1 MDTHLLY
8 QNLAVIA
15 AFLLIYSLIAGR
27 FESKLVNGPL
37 LFLLTGWLL
46 GPGGLALLSL
56 SIDSAG
62 IKLLAELTLVI
73 VLFNDA
79 ANTNWQILLANRQL
93 PIRLLMIGLPLTL
106 IAGALFGH
114 WIFPDLPLLEMAIL
128 STILAPTDAALGK
141 AVVSNPAVPAPVR
154 EGLNQESGLNDGI
167 CVPVLLLLLALIS
180 PTEQHTGTATLAIT
194 LMLEEIGIGLLV
206 AFVLTSLTIRL
217 LKIAYL
223 NGWQLPLWRQ
233 LTMPGLAL
241 LCFALAQTLGGS
253 GFIAAFVGGLF
264 IGHRLGEHKH
274 AYMDSCEGYGDLL
287 SVVIWMVF
295 GATLM
300 PMLPESAALA
310 ILALCRCQPHPAAD
324 GAGLA
329 QPYRYRPQT
338 RAQALYRLVRAAGPC
353 QHRLCGDGAAKRA
366 GADRPAPHHRH
377 RALHHHIERAA
388 ARPHRQPLGRAFQAS
403 LSQAAPI
410 KMPPTGG
417 IFFRGMGH

>member
-1 MDTHLLY
+1 MDAHLLY
-8 QNLAVIA
+8 QNLTVIA
-15 AFLLIYSLIAGR
+15 AFLLVYSLIAGR

-46 GPGGLALLSL
+46 GPGGLELLSL

-79 ANTNWQILLANRQL
+79 ANTNWQVLLANRQL
-93 PIRLLMIGLPLTL
+93 PIRLLLIGLPLTL
-106 IAGALFGH
+106 LCGALFGH

-167 CVPVLLLLLALIS
+167 CVPVLLLLLALIA
-180 PTEQHTGTATLAIT
+180 PTEQHAGTATLAIT

-217 LKIAYL
+217 LKISYL

-300 PMLPESAALA
+300 PILPELLHWQYWLYA
-310 ILALCRCQPHPAAD
+310 IASLTLLRMVPVWLSLIGTGLKPELKLFI
-324 GAGLA
+324 GWFGPRGLA
-329 QPYRYRPQT
+329 SIVFAVMVLQNEPSLIGQRPIIAT
-338 RAQALYRLVRAAGPC
+338 V
-353 QHRLCGDGAAKRA
+353 LCTIILSVI
-366 GADRPAPHHRH
+366 
-377 RALHHHIERAA
+377 LHGLTANPWVERFKP
-388 ARPHRQPLGRAFQAS
+388 R
-403 LSQAAPI
+403 
-410 KMPPTGG
+410 
-417 IFFRGMGH
+417 

>member
-1 MDTHLLY
+1 
-8 QNLAVIA
+8 
-15 AFLLIYSLIAGR
+15 
-27 FESKLVNGPL
+27 
-37 LFLLTGWLL
+37 
-46 GPGGLALLSL
+46 
-56 SIDSAG
+56 
-62 IKLLAELTLVI
+62 
-73 VLFNDA
+73 
-79 ANTNWQILLANRQL
+79 NRQL
-93 PIRLLMIGLPLTL
+93 PIRLLLIGLPLTL
-106 IAGALFGH
+106 LCGALFGH
-114 WIFPDLPLLEMAIL
+114 WLFPDLPLLEMAIL

-167 CVPVLLLLLALIS
+167 CVPVLLLLLALIA
-180 PTEQHTGTATLAIT
+180 PTEQHAGTATLAIT

-217 LKIAYL
+217 LKISYL

-300 PMLPESAALA
+300 PILPELLHWQYWLYATASLTLLRMVPVWLSL
-310 ILALCRCQPHPAAD
+310 IGTGLKPELKLFIGWFGPR
-324 GAGLA
+324 GLA
-329 QPYRYRPQT
+329 SIVFAVMVLQNEPALIGQRPIIAT
-338 RAQALYRLVRAAGPC
+338 V
-353 QHRLCGDGAAKRA
+353 LCTIILSVI
-366 GADRPAPHHRH
+366 
-377 RALHHHIERAA
+377 LHGLTATPWVERFKP
-388 ARPHRQPLGRAFQAS
+388 R
-403 LSQAAPI
+403 
-410 KMPPTGG
+410 
-417 IFFRGMGH
+417 

>member
-1 MDTHLLY
+1 MDAHLLY

-46 GPGGLALLSL
+46 GPGGLELLSL

-79 ANTNWQILLANRQL
+79 ANTNWQVLLANRQL
-93 PIRLLMIGLPLTL
+93 PIRLLLIGLPLTL
-106 IAGALFGH
+106 LCGALFGH
-114 WIFPDLPLLEMAIL
+114 WIFPNLPLLEMAIL

-167 CVPVLLLLLALIS
+167 CVPVLLLLLALIA
-180 PTEQHTGTATLAIT
+180 PTEQHAGTATLAIT

-217 LKIAYL
+217 LKISYL

-300 PMLPESAALA
+300 PILPELLHWQYWLYA
-310 ILALCRCQPHPAAD
+310 IASLTLLRMVPVWLSLIGTGLKPELKLFI
-324 GAGLA
+324 GWFGPRGLA
-329 QPYRYRPQT
+329 SIVFAVMVLQNEPSLIGQRPIIAT
-338 RAQALYRLVRAAGPC
+338 V
-353 QHRLCGDGAAKRA
+353 LCTIILSVI
-366 GADRPAPHHRH
+366 
-377 RALHHHIERAA
+377 LHGLTANPWVERFKP
-388 ARPHRQPLGRAFQAS
+388 R
-403 LSQAAPI
+403 
-410 KMPPTGG
+410 
-417 IFFRGMGH
+417 

>member
-1 MDTHLLY
+1 MDAHLLY

-46 GPGGLALLSL
+46 GPGGLELLSL

-79 ANTNWQILLANRQL
+79 ANTNWQVLLANRQL
-93 PIRLLMIGLPLTL
+93 PIRLLLIGLPLTL
-106 IAGALFGH
+106 LCGTLFGH

-167 CVPVLLLLLALIS
+167 CVPVLLLLLALIA
-180 PTEQHTGTATLAIT
+180 PTEQHAGTATLAIT

-217 LKIAYL
+217 LKISYL

-300 PMLPESAALA
+300 PILPELLHWQYWLYA
-310 ILALCRCQPHPAAD
+310 IASLTLLRMVPVWLSLIGTGLKPELKLFI
-324 GAGLA
+324 GWFGPRGLA
-329 QPYRYRPQT
+329 SIVFAVMVLQNEPSLIGQRPIIAT
-338 RAQALYRLVRAAGPC
+338 V
-353 QHRLCGDGAAKRA
+353 LCTIILSVI
-366 GADRPAPHHRH
+366 
-377 RALHHHIERAA
+377 LHGLTANPWVERFKP
-388 ARPHRQPLGRAFQAS
+388 R
-403 LSQAAPI
+403 
-410 KMPPTGG
+410 
-417 IFFRGMGH
+417 

>member
-1 MDTHLLY
+1 MDAHLLY

-15 AFLLIYSLIAGR
+15 AFLLVYSLIAGR

-46 GPGGLALLSL
+46 GPGGLELLSL

-79 ANTNWQILLANRQL
+79 ANTNWQVLLANRQL
-93 PIRLLMIGLPLTL
+93 PIRLLLIGLPLTL
-106 IAGALFGH
+106 LCGALFGH

-167 CVPVLLLLLALIS
+167 CVPVLLLLLALIA
-180 PTEQHTGTATLAIT
+180 PTEQHAGTATLAIT

-206 AFVLTSLTIRL
+206 AFVQTSLTIRL
-217 LKIAYL
+217 LKISYL

-300 PMLPESAALA
+300 PILPELLHWQYWLYA
-310 ILALCRCQPHPAAD
+310 IASLTLLRMVPVWLSLIGTGLKPELKLFI
-324 GAGLA
+324 GWFGPRGLA
-329 QPYRYRPQT
+329 SIVFAVMVLQNEPSLIGQRPIIAT
-338 RAQALYRLVRAAGPC
+338 V
-353 QHRLCGDGAAKRA
+353 LCTIILSVI
-366 GADRPAPHHRH
+366 
-377 RALHHHIERAA
+377 LHGLTANPWVERFKP
-388 ARPHRQPLGRAFQAS
+388 R
-403 LSQAAPI
+403 
-410 KMPPTGG
+410 
-417 IFFRGMGH
+417 

>member
-1 MDTHLLY
+1 MDAHLLY

-15 AFLLIYSLIAGR
+15 AFLLVYSLIAGR

-46 GPGGLALLSL
+46 GPGGLELLSL

-79 ANTNWQILLANRQL
+79 ANTNWQVLLANRQL
-93 PIRLLMIGLPLTL
+93 PIRLLLIGLPLTL
-106 IAGALFGH
+106 LCGALFGH

-167 CVPVLLLLLALIS
+167 CVPVLLLLLALIA
-180 PTEQHTGTATLAIT
+180 PTEQHAGTATLAIT

-217 LKIAYL
+217 LKISYL

-274 AYMDSCEGYGDLL
+274 AYIDSCEGYGDLL

-300 PMLPESAALA
+300 PILPELLHWQYWLYA
-310 ILALCRCQPHPAAD
+310 IASLTLLRMVPVWLSLIGTGLKPELKLFI
-324 GAGLA
+324 GWFGPRGLA
-329 QPYRYRPQT
+329 SIVFAVMVLQNEPSLIGQRPIIAT
-338 RAQALYRLVRAAGPC
+338 V
-353 QHRLCGDGAAKRA
+353 LCTIILSVI
-366 GADRPAPHHRH
+366 
-377 RALHHHIERAA
+377 LHGLTAYPWVERFKP
-388 ARPHRQPLGRAFQAS
+388 R
-403 LSQAAPI
+403 
-410 KMPPTGG
+410 
-417 IFFRGMGH
+417 

>member
-1 MDTHLLY
+1 MDAHLLY

-46 GPGGLALLSL
+46 GPGGLELLSL

-79 ANTNWQILLANRQL
+79 ANTNWQVLLANRQL
-93 PIRLLMIGLPLTL
+93 PIRLLLIGLPLTL
-106 IAGALFGH
+106 LCGALFGH

-167 CVPVLLLLLALIS
+167 CVPVLLLLLALIA
-180 PTEQHTGTATLAIT
+180 PTEQHAGTATLAIT

-217 LKIAYL
+217 LKISYL

-295 GATLM
+295 GATLI
-300 PMLPESAALA
+300 PILPELLHWQYWLYA
-310 ILALCRCQPHPAAD
+310 IASLTLLRMVPVWLSLIGTGLKPELKLFI
-324 GAGLA
+324 GWFGPRGLA
-329 QPYRYRPQT
+329 SIVFAVMVLQNEPSLIGQRPIIAT
-338 RAQALYRLVRAAGPC
+338 V
-353 QHRLCGDGAAKRA
+353 LCTIILSVI
-366 GADRPAPHHRH
+366 
-377 RALHHHIERAA
+377 LHGLTANPWVERFKP
-388 ARPHRQPLGRAFQAS
+388 R
-403 LSQAAPI
+403 
-410 KMPPTGG
+410 
-417 IFFRGMGH
+417 

>member
-1 MDTHLLY
+1 MDAHLLY

-46 GPGGLALLSL
+46 GPGGLELLSL

-79 ANTNWQILLANRQL
+79 ANTNWQVLLANRQL
-93 PIRLLMIGLPLTL
+93 PIRLLLIGLPLTL
-106 IAGALFGH
+106 LCGALFGH

-167 CVPVLLLLLALIS
+167 CVPVLLLLLALIA
-180 PTEQHTGTATLAIT
+180 PTEQHAGTATLAIT

-217 LKIAYL
+217 LKISYL

-300 PMLPESAALA
+300 PILPELLHWQYWLYAFASLTLLRMVPVWLSL
-310 ILALCRCQPHPAAD
+310 IGTGLKPELKLFIGWFGPR
-324 GAGLA
+324 GLA
-329 QPYRYRPQT
+329 SIVFAVMVLQNEPSLIGQRPIIAT
-338 RAQALYRLVRAAGPC
+338 V
-353 QHRLCGDGAAKRA
+353 LCTIILSVI
-366 GADRPAPHHRH
+366 
-377 RALHHHIERAA
+377 LHGLTANPWVERFKP
-388 ARPHRQPLGRAFQAS
+388 R
-403 LSQAAPI
+403 
-410 KMPPTGG
+410 
-417 IFFRGMGH
+417 

>member
-1 MDTHLLY
+1 MDALLLY

-15 AFLLIYSLIAGR
+15 AFLLVYSLIAGR

-46 GPGGLALLSL
+46 GPGGLELLSL

-79 ANTNWQILLANRQL
+79 ANTNWQVLLANRQL
-93 PIRLLMIGLPLTL
+93 PIRLLLIGLPLTL
-106 IAGALFGH
+106 LCGALFGH
-114 WIFPDLPLLEMAIL
+114 WIFPDLPLLEIAIL

-167 CVPVLLLLLALIS
+167 CVPVLLLLLALIA
-180 PTEQHTGTATLAIT
+180 PTEQHAGTATLAIT

-217 LKIAYL
+217 LKISYL

-274 AYMDSCEGYGDLL
+274 AYMDSCEGYSDLL

-295 GATLM
+295 GATLI
-300 PMLPESAALA
+300 PILPELLHWQYWLYA
-310 ILALCRCQPHPAAD
+310 IASLTLLRMVPVWLSLIGTGLKPELKLFI
-324 GAGLA
+324 GWFGPRGLA
-329 QPYRYRPQT
+329 SIVFAVMVLQNEPSLIGQRPIIAT
-338 RAQALYRLVRAAGPC
+338 V
-353 QHRLCGDGAAKRA
+353 LCTIILSVI
-366 GADRPAPHHRH
+366 
-377 RALHHHIERAA
+377 LHGLTANPWVERFKP
-388 ARPHRQPLGRAFQAS
+388 R
-403 LSQAAPI
+403 
-410 KMPPTGG
+410 
-417 IFFRGMGH
+417 

>member
-1 MDTHLLY
+1 MDAHLLY

-46 GPGGLALLSL
+46 GPGGLELLSL

-79 ANTNWQILLANRQL
+79 ANTNWQVLLANRQL
-93 PIRLLMIGLPLTL
+93 PIRLLLIGLPLTL
-106 IAGALFGH
+106 LCGALFGH

-167 CVPVLLLLLALIS
+167 CVPVLLLLLALIA
-180 PTEQHTGTATLAIT
+180 PTEQHAGTATLAIT

-217 LKIAYL
+217 LKISYL

-300 PMLPESAALA
+300 PILPELLHWQYWLYA
-310 ILALCRCQPHPAAD
+310 IASLTLLRMVPVWLSLIGTGLKPELKLFI
-324 GAGLA
+324 GWFGPRGLA
-329 QPYRYRPQT
+329 SIVFAVMVLQNEPSLIGQRPIIAT
-338 RAQALYRLVRAAGPC
+338 V
-353 QHRLCGDGAAKRA
+353 LCTIILSVI
-366 GADRPAPHHRH
+366 
-377 RALHHHIERAA
+377 LHGLSANPWVERFKP
-388 ARPHRQPLGRAFQAS
+388 R
-403 LSQAAPI
+403 
-410 KMPPTGG
+410 
-417 IFFRGMGH
+417 

>member
-1 MDTHLLY
+1 MDAHLLY

-46 GPGGLALLSL
+46 GPGGLELLSL

-79 ANTNWQILLANRQL
+79 ANTNWQVLLANRQL
-93 PIRLLMIGLPLTL
+93 PIRLLLIGLPLTL
-106 IAGALFGH
+106 LCGALFGH

-167 CVPVLLLLLALIS
+167 CVPVLLLLLALIA
-180 PTEQHTGTATLAIT
+180 PTEQHAGTATLAIT
-194 LMLEEIGIGLLV
+194 LMLEEIGIGLLI

-217 LKIAYL
+217 LKISYL

-300 PMLPESAALA
+300 PILPELLHWQYWLYA
-310 ILALCRCQPHPAAD
+310 IASLTLLRMVPVWLSLIGTGLKPELKLFI
-324 GAGLA
+324 GWFGPRGLA
-329 QPYRYRPQT
+329 SIVFAVMVLQNEPSLIGQRPIIAT
-338 RAQALYRLVRAAGPC
+338 V
-353 QHRLCGDGAAKRA
+353 LCTIILSVI
-366 GADRPAPHHRH
+366 
-377 RALHHHIERAA
+377 LHGLTANPWVERFKP
-388 ARPHRQPLGRAFQAS
+388 R
-403 LSQAAPI
+403 
-410 KMPPTGG
+410 
-417 IFFRGMGH
+417 

>member
-1 MDTHLLY
+1 MDASLIY

-15 AFLLIYSLIAGR
+15 AFLLVYSLIAGR

-46 GPGGLALLSL
+46 GPGGLELLSL

-79 ANTNWQILLANRQL
+79 ANTNWQVLLANRQL
-93 PIRLLMIGLPLTL
+93 PIRLLLIGLPLTL
-106 IAGALFGH
+106 LCGALFGH
-114 WIFPDLPLLEMAIL
+114 WLFPDLPLLEMAIL

-167 CVPVLLLLLALIS
+167 CVPVLLLLLALIA
-180 PTEQHTGTATLAIT
+180 PTEQHAGTATLAIT

-217 LKIAYL
+217 LKISYL

-264 IGHRLGEHKH
+264 IGRRLGEHKH

-295 GATLM
+295 GATLL
-300 PMLPESAALA
+300 PMLPELMHWQYWLYAVASLTLLRMVPVWLSL
-310 ILALCRCQPHPAAD
+310 IGTGLKPELKLFIGWFGPR
-324 GAGLA
+324 GLA
-329 QPYRYRPQT
+329 SIVFAVMVLQNEPSLIGQRPIIAT
-338 RAQALYRLVRAAGPC
+338 V
-353 QHRLCGDGAAKRA
+353 LCTIILSVL
-366 GADRPAPHHRH
+366 
-377 RALHHHIERAA
+377 LHGLTANPWVERFKP
-388 ARPHRQPLGRAFQAS
+388 R
-403 LSQAAPI
+403 
-410 KMPPTGG
+410 
-417 IFFRGMGH
+417 

>member
-1 MDTHLLY
+1 MDAHLLY
-8 QNLAVIA
+8 QNLTVIA

-46 GPGGLALLSL
+46 GPGGLELLSL

-79 ANTNWQILLANRQL
+79 ANTNWQVLLANRQL
-93 PIRLLMIGLPLTL
+93 PIRLLLIGLPLTL
-106 IAGALFGH
+106 LCGALFGH
-114 WIFPDLPLLEMAIL
+114 WLFPDLPLLEMAIL

-167 CVPVLLLLLALIS
+167 CVPVLLLLLALIA
-180 PTEQHTGTATLAIT
+180 PTEQHAGTATLAIT

-217 LKIAYL
+217 LKISYL

-300 PMLPESAALA
+300 PILPELLHWQYWLYA
-310 ILALCRCQPHPAAD
+310 IASLTLLRMVPVWLSLIGTGLKPELKLFI
-324 GAGLA
+324 GWFGPRGLA
-329 QPYRYRPQT
+329 SIVFAVMVLQNEPSLIGQRPIIAT
-338 RAQALYRLVRAAGPC
+338 V
-353 QHRLCGDGAAKRA
+353 LCTIILSVI
-366 GADRPAPHHRH
+366 
-377 RALHHHIERAA
+377 LHGLTANPWVERFKP
-388 ARPHRQPLGRAFQAS
+388 R
-403 LSQAAPI
+403 
-410 KMPPTGG
+410 
-417 IFFRGMGH
+417 

>member
-1 MDTHLLY
+1 MDAHLLY

-46 GPGGLALLSL
+46 GPGGLELLSL

-79 ANTNWQILLANRQL
+79 ANTNWQVLLANRQL
-93 PIRLLMIGLPLTL
+93 PIRLLLIGLPLTL
-106 IAGALFGH
+106 LCGALFGH

-167 CVPVLLLLLALIS
+167 CVPVLLLLLALIA
-180 PTEQHTGTATLAIT
+180 PTEQHAGTATLAIT

-217 LKIAYL
+217 LKISYL

-253 GFIAAFVGGLF
+253 GFIAAFVGGLLM
-264 IGHRLGEHKH
+264 GRRLGEHKH

-300 PMLPESAALA
+300 PILPELLHWQYWLYA
-310 ILALCRCQPHPAAD
+310 IASLTLLRMVPVWLSLIGTGLKPELKLFI
-324 GAGLA
+324 GWFGPRGLA
-329 QPYRYRPQT
+329 SIVFAVMVLQNEPSLIGQRPIIAT
-338 RAQALYRLVRAAGPC
+338 V
-353 QHRLCGDGAAKRA
+353 LCTIILSVI
-366 GADRPAPHHRH
+366 
-377 RALHHHIERAA
+377 LHGLTANPWVERFKP
-388 ARPHRQPLGRAFQAS
+388 R
-403 LSQAAPI
+403 
-410 KMPPTGG
+410 
-417 IFFRGMGH
+417 